1 SSLSSPSLLLPLS
14 SPSAP
19 PPLLQMDSTTEKAY
33 SFSSDWTWQLVVF
46 CLLGLVL
53 LLAIAAVIV
62 YCCSLT
68 GSPCN
73 KLGCKLGVKKK
84 RQPEGTPTT
93 GASNQR
99 ASLLFDDK

>member
-1 SSLSSPSLLLPLS
+1 ASLSSPSLLLSLS
-14 SPSAP
+14 SPPPS
-19 PPLLQMDSTTEKAY
+19 PPLLPMDSTTEKAY

-73 KLGCKLGVKKK
+73 KLGCKLGIKKK
-84 RQPEGTPTT
+84 RQPEGAPAT

-99 ASLLFDDK
+99 ASLQLDDK